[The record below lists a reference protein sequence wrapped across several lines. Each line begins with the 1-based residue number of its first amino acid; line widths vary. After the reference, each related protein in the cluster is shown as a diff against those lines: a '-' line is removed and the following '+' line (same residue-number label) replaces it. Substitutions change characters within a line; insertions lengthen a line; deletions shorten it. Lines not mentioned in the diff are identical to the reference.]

1 MSDSSARKIC
11 FEIMPFYMWLDSFW
25 QGLTQFRAI
34 FVYLFSIPAFSKN
47 FKIFEM
53 ASNADDPKD
62 VLDFKFRS
70 IRNVKVRPEGEDE
83 EPTSKTPTQ
92 KLAVAN
98 SLGLLFAGKIPH
110 VLFGT
115 LIYSKVSLIQQ
126 EERIV
131 FGA

>member
-1 MSDSSARKIC
+1 
-11 FEIMPFYMWLDSFW
+11 
-25 QGLTQFRAI
+25 
-34 FVYLFSIPAFSKN
+34 
-47 FKIFEM
+47 M

-92 KLAVAN
+92 KLAIAN

-110 VLFGT
+110 VLIYP
-115 LIYSKVSLIQQ
+115 LIYSKIFFNFQQ
-126 EERIV
+126 EKRIA

>member
-1 MSDSSARKIC
+1 
-11 FEIMPFYMWLDSFW
+11 
-25 QGLTQFRAI
+25 
-34 FVYLFSIPAFSKN
+34 
-47 FKIFEM
+47 M

-110 VLFGT
+110 VLFYP
-115 LIYSKVSLIQQ
+115 LIYSKFFHFFRRKELPSVLKRS
-126 EERIV
+126 
-131 FGA
+131 